1 MYLSTETLEERVI
14 SSQKDPQKKDL
25 LIKQFKPFIASIIQ
39 KRLGKFLAYG
49 VDDEL
54 SIGLL
59 AFDEAINSYNIN
71 KGKFLSFS
79 RLVITNRIIDY
90 YRKQSRQSHSTS
102 SYDDTEDDA
111 TTSLIDKK
119 SIEQFTLQSELED
132 KKFEIIEYS
141 HELGLWG
148 INFGDLERISPKQD
162 NLRMEYINCAKM
174 IVKDKIIL
182 DELMRTRRLPIKNI
196 TKIMPLHR
204 KKIERGRIYIIAL
217 VIAIVKKYSFIE
229 L

>member
-14 SSQKDPQKKDL
+14 SSRKDPQKRDL

-59 AFDEAINSYNIN
+59 AFDEAINSYNIS
-71 KGKFLSFS
+71 KGRFLSFS
-79 RLVITNRIIDY
+79 RLVITNRVIDY
-90 YRKQSRQSHSTS
+90 YRKQSRQSYSTS
-102 SYDDTEDDA
+102 SYDDTEDDS

-119 SIEQFTLQSELED
+119 SVEQFTLQSEQED

-141 HELGLWG
+141 HELSLWG

-162 NLRMEYINCAKM
+162 ILRREYINCAKM
-174 IVKDKIIL
+174 IVNDKTIL
-182 DELMRTRRLPIKNI
+182 DELMHTGRLPIKNI
-196 TKIMPLHR
+196 TKIVPLHR

>member
-14 SSQKDPQKKDL
+14 GSRKDLQKKDL
-25 LIKQFKPFIASIIQ
+25 LIKQFKPFIASVIQ

-59 AFDEAINSYNIN
+59 AFNEAIDSYNIN
-71 KGKFLSFS
+71 KGRFLSFS

-90 YRKQSRQSHSTS
+90 YRKQSRQSQATS
-102 SYDDTEDDA
+102 SYDDAEDD
-111 TTSLIDKK
+111 TTASLIDKK
-119 SIEQFTLQSELED
+119 SVEQFTLQSELED

-141 HELGLWG
+141 HELKQWG
-148 INFGDLERISPKQD
+148 INFSELERISPKQD
-162 NLRMEYINCAKM
+162 SLRIEYINCAKM
-174 IVKDKIIL
+174 IAKDKSIL
-182 DELMRTRRLPIKNI
+182 GELMRTRRLPIKNI
-196 TKIMPLHR
+196 VEIMPLHR

>member
-1 MYLSTETLEERVI
+1 MYLSTESLEEKVLNSR
-14 SSQKDPQKKDL
+14 KDPQKRDL
-25 LIKQFKPFIASIIQ
+25 LIKQFKPFIASVIQ

-49 VDDEL
+49 VDEEL

-59 AFDEAINSYNIN
+59 AFNEALNAYDRN
-71 KGKFLSFS
+71 KGRFLSFS

-90 YRKQSRQSHSTS
+90 YRKQSGQQYLTS
-102 SYDDTEDDA
+102 SYDDSEDEITA
-111 TTSLIDKK
+111 SLIDKK
-119 SIEQFTLQSELED
+119 SIEAFTLQSELEE

-141 HELGLWG
+141 HDLKQWG
-148 INFGDLERISPKQD
+148 INFSELEKISPKQD
-162 NLRMEYINCAKM
+162 NLRIEYVNCAKM
-174 IVKDKIIL
+174 IVKDKNIL

-196 TKIMPLHR
+196 AKIVPLHR

-217 VIAIVKKYSFIE
+217 VIAMVKKYSFIE

>member
-14 SSQKDPQKKDL
+14 SSRKDPQKKDL
-25 LIKQFKPFIASIIQ
+25 LIKQFKPFIASVIQ

-49 VDDEL
+49 EDEEL

-71 KGKFLSFS
+71 KGRFLSFS

-90 YRKQSRQSHSTS
+90 YRKQSRQLHITS
-102 SYDDTEDDA
+102 SYDDAEDESTA
-111 TTSLIDKK
+111 SLIDKK
-119 SIEQFTLQSELED
+119 SIEQFTLQSEIED
-132 KKFEIIEYS
+132 KKIEIIEYS
-141 HELGLWG
+141 HDLKQWG
-148 INFGDLERISPKQD
+148 INFSELERISPKQD
-162 NLRMEYINCAKM
+162 NLRIEYINCAKM
-174 IVKDKIIL
+174 IVKDKSIL
-182 DELMRTRRLPIKNI
+182 DELMRTKRLPIKNI
-196 TKIMPLHR
+196 AKIMPLHR

-217 VIAIVKKYSFIE
+217 VIAIVKKYSFID

>member
-1 MYLSTETLEERVI
+1 MYLSTETLEDRVI
-14 SSQKDPQKKDL
+14 RSRKDPQKKDL
-25 LIKQFKPFIASIIQ
+25 LIKQFKPFIASVIQ

-59 AFDEAINSYNIN
+59 AFDEAIKSYNIN

-79 RLVITNRIIDY
+79 RLVITNRIIDH

-102 SYDDTEDDA
+102 SYDDIEDEA
-111 TTSLIDKK
+111 TASLIDKK
-119 SIEQFTLQSELED
+119 SVEQFTLQSELED

-141 HELGLWG
+141 HELSLWG
-148 INFGDLERISPKQD
+148 INFSELERISPKQD
-162 NLRMEYINCAKM
+162 SLRMEYINCAKM
-174 IVKDKIIL
+174 IVNDKTIL
-182 DELMRTRRLPIKNI
+182 DELMRTGRLPIKNI
-196 TKIMPLHR
+196 TKILPLHR

-217 VIAIVKKYSFIE
+217 VIAIVKKYSFIG

>member
-14 SSQKDPQKKDL
+14 SSRKDPQKKDL
-25 LIKQFKPFIASIIQ
+25 LIKQFKPFIASVIQ

-102 SYDDTEDDA
+102 SYDDTEDD
-111 TTSLIDKK
+111 TTASLIDKK
-119 SIEQFTLQSELED
+119 SVEQFTLQSELED

-141 HELGLWG
+141 HELSLWG
-148 INFGDLERISPKQD
+148 INFSELERISPKQD

-174 IVKDKIIL
+174 IANDKNIL
-182 DELMRTRRLPIKNI
+182 DELMRTRQAAN
-196 TKIMPLHR
+196 
-204 KKIERGRIYIIAL
+204 
-217 VIAIVKKYSFIE
+217 KKYCENYAITPEKNRKRPNIYNSSCNCHC
-229 L
+229 

>member
-14 SSQKDPQKKDL
+14 SSRKDPQKKDL

-71 KGKFLSFS
+71 KGRFLSFS

-90 YRKQSRQSHSTS
+90 YRKQSRQSYATS
-102 SYDDTEDDA
+102 SYDDAEDD
-111 TTSLIDKK
+111 TTSSLIDKK
-119 SIEQFTLQSELED
+119 SVEQFTLQSELED

-141 HELGLWG
+141 HALSQWG
-148 INFGDLERISPKQD
+148 IDFGELERISPKQD
-162 NLRMEYINCAKM
+162 NLRAEYINCAKM
-174 IVKDKIIL
+174 IVKDKNIL

-196 TKIMPLHR
+196 TKIIPLHR

-217 VIAIVKKYSFIE
+217 VIAIMKKYSFIE

>member
-14 SSQKDPQKKDL
+14 SSRKDPQKRDL
-25 LIKQFKPFIASIIQ
+25 LIKQFKPFIASVIQ

-49 VDDEL
+49 VDEEL

-59 AFDEAINSYNIN
+59 AFDEAINSYNIS

-90 YRKQSRQSHSTS
+90 YRKQSRQSHLTS
-102 SYDDTEDDA
+102 SYDDTEDE
-111 TTSLIDKK
+111 TTSNLIDKK
-119 SIEQFTLQSELED
+119 SVEQFTLQSELED

-141 HELGLWG
+141 QELKQWG
-148 INFGDLERISPKQD
+148 INFSELERISPKQD

-174 IVKDKIIL
+174 IAKDKGIL
-182 DELMRTRRLPIKNI
+182 D
-196 TKIMPLHR
+196 
-204 KKIERGRIYIIAL
+204 
-217 VIAIVKKYSFIE
+217 
-229 L
+229 

>member
-1 MYLSTETLEERVI
+1 M
-14 SSQKDPQKKDL
+14 
-25 LIKQFKPFIASIIQ
+25 
-39 KRLGKFLAYG
+39 
-49 VDDEL
+49 DDEL

>member
-14 SSQKDPQKKDL
+14 SSRKDPQKKDL

-71 KGKFLSFS
+71 KGRFLSFS

-90 YRKQSRQSHSTS
+90 YRKQSRQSHATS
-102 SYDDTEDDA
+102 SYDDAEDD
-111 TTSLIDKK
+111 TTASLIDKK
-119 SIEQFTLQSELED
+119 SVEQFTLQSELED

-141 HELGLWG
+141 NELKLWG
-148 INFGDLERISPKQD
+148 INFSELERISPKQD
-162 NLRMEYINCAKM
+162 DLRIEYINCAKM
-174 IVKDKIIL
+174 IAKDKSIL
-182 DELMRTRRLPIKNI
+182 DELMRTKRLPIKNI
-196 TKIMPLHR
+196 VKIMPLHR